1 MLRQGFVGLCE
12 AAVLGERCFDYM
24 RKEKTA
30 ERSARLGEGVGEAG
44 E

>member
-1 MLRQGFVGLCE
+1 MLRQGVAGLCE
-12 AAVLGERCFDYM
+12 AAVLGERCFEYG

-30 ERSARLGEGVGEAG
+30 ERNGRLGEGVGEPG